1 MNYKTTLKRYL
12 TDVARTGDAREE
24 SCSAHTHLFT
34 HRRTPPVTFSSEGIM
49 LVR

>member
-24 SCSAHTHLFT
+24 GYSAHTSVCSPHASPSNIL
-34 HRRTPPVTFSSEGIM
+34 I
-49 LVR
+49 

>member
-24 SCSAHTHLFT
+24 GYSAHTHLFA
-34 HRRTPPVTFSSEGIM
+34 HLMPPPVTFSSEGIM